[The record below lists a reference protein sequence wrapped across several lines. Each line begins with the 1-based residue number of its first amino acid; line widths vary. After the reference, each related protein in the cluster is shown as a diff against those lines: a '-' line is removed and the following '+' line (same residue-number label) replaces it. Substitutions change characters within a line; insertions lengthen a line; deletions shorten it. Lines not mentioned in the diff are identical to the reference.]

1 MREGHGTPNLRRLRA
16 RARKWWAAAEPYL
29 VAIRDGD
36 EEALLRALDAAARS
50 HRALAPL
57 AFAAGGVAMLLA
69 GVRLLFANW
78 RLTLVEVLPALWI
91 WAVMYD
97 LRIHLIRDGSA
108 LEVSGPALIPVGL
121 AIVAITVLCFFLNA
135 VFAFAVAQPQA
146 PEVRPALA
154 RARRHLGTIAGWGTA
169 FGVAIALCTTVVA
182 RGDRLT
188 FTVAL
193 GVVVGLLMVAYVAVP
208 ARLVGV
214 RQERSRRDRL
224 SASAIGAALGF
235 LVSAPPYLIGRI
247 GLLMIGS
254 PILRIPGLIL
264 FALGITLQAGATS
277 AVRAVK
283 MGAKL
288 GSGTK

>member
-1 MREGHGTPNLRRLRA
+1 MREGPGTPNLRRLRA

-50 HRALAPL
+50 HRLLAPL

-108 LEVSGPALIPVGL
+108 VEVSGPALIPVGL
-121 AIVAITVLCFFLNA
+121 VIVAITVLCFFLNA
-135 VFAFAVAQPQA
+135 VFAFAVAQPRA